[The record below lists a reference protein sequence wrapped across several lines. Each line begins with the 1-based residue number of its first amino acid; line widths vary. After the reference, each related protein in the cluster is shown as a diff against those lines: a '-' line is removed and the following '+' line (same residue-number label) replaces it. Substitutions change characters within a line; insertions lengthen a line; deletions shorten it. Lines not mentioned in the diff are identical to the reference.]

1 MVEHIIKTEDLVP
14 DFETVGNLKD
24 CHLIYHDAGDTLFVR
39 SESPS
44 PATSFDLNGEVW
56 IRILP
61 ESGEIVGLEID
72 DFESVFLKKYPELAN
87 AWAEIKPRCIRKKT
101 ETHIENR
108 ESFIVIILN
117 FVRQL
122 FNENPLQ
129 ISFGTTSTSPLSIS
143 SM

>member
-1 MVEHIIKTEDLVP
+1 MVEYVVTLEDLLP

-24 CHLIYHDAGDTLFVR
+24 FHIVYHDTGDTLFVR
-39 SESPS
+39 SDVPI
-44 PATSFDLNGEVW
+44 PATSFDLNGEIW

-61 ESGEIVGLEID
+61 ENGKIVGLEID

-87 AWAEIKPRCIRKKT
+87 AWAEIKPRCIKKRT

-108 ESFIVIILN
+108 ESFMVIILN

-122 FNENPLQ
+122 FSENPLQ
-129 ISFGTTSTSPLSIS
+129 ISFSTTST
-143 SM
+143 